1 MANQISLHDRLSI
14 ALNSAACGKFD
25 PTADYLT
32 GILADVRELERNDA
46 RYRKVKECVTVW
58 ESQMQE
64 TLGKLTLSIEF
75 SADGDDLDAAL
86 DAISKTKGS
95 T

>member
-1 MANQISLHDRLSI
+1 MASLAERIEYLLTHAGMQNWQKSI
-14 ALNSAACGKFD
+14 GV
-25 PTADYLT
+25 
-32 GILADVRELERNDA
+32 LADVRELERNDA
-46 RYRKVKECVTVW
+46 RYRKVKEYVTVW

-75 SADGDDLDAAL
+75 NAVGDDLDAAL
-86 DAISKTKGS
+86 DAITKTKGS